1 MLQEDHKR
9 RVARLIRGERKV
21 ADLHNLFSD
30 LRMHQPGRAT
40 VQEIGHFAAHR
51 HERDKGISLTR
62 ANDILTSARLWHQ
75 QFNLTKL
82 TTDHLKEAGRANFR
96 IMPDE
101 RIKERFG
108 IRSEAHTSELQSLM
122 RISYAVF
129 CLKKKKK
136 K

>member
-62 ANDILTSARLWHQ
+62 ATDILTSARLWHQ

-96 IMPDE
+96 NRQDE
-101 RIKERFG
+101 RIKEQIG
-108 IRSEAHTSELQSLM
+108 RSSWREE
-122 RISYAVF
+122 VG
-129 CLKKKKK
+129 KNV
-136 K
+136 